1 MWYTL
6 AIMSTLH
13 LHEKLASLVRVGA
26 AISSIRD
33 LDDLLERILQE
44 AMEFSGADGATL
56 YLKRHEFL
64 DFHIALNK
72 TLEKR
77 LGKGGMSI
85 IYERFSVPISASS
98 MAGYCALTGKILN
111 FPDMQS
117 LPEGTGFRH
126 NRDFDQKANYDTHS
140 MLTVPMHDRVG
151 LCVGVLQLVNATE
164 NDRIV
169 PFDSDAEMLIQ
180 AFASQAGVSIVNAQ
194 LDQELNRAHQ
204 ETLFRLSTAAEYR
217 DKETSNHIK
226 RMSHY
231 SRIIA
236 REYGLPKDEVA
247 TIYASSPMH
256 DVGKIGIP
264 DHILQKPGAL
274 DAEERTI
281 METHAIIGAHILKES
296 NVSVVRQAA
305 IVALTHHEKFDGTG
319 YPRKMKGRNI
329 PIEGRIVALA
339 DVFDALSSKR
349 CYKDP
354 WPEAKVLA
362 LLTEQKGKHFDPEMV
377 DCLFKCME
385 EVRHIQ
391 NQYMDSD
398 EDFDK
403 FRNIKMLKVPSL
415 FDA

>member
-1 MWYTL
+1 
-6 AIMSTLH
+6 MSSVH
-13 LHEKLASLVRVGA
+13 LHEKLAALVRVGA

-33 LDDLLERILQE
+33 LDDLLERILLE
-44 AMEFSGADGATL
+44 AMDFSGADGATL
-56 YLKRHEFL
+56 YLKRGDFL
-64 DFHIALNK
+64 DFHIALNR

-85 IYERFSVPISASS
+85 IYERFSVPISTSS

-111 FPDMQS
+111 FPDMQD
-117 LPEGTGFRH
+117 LPPGTLFRH
-126 NRDFDQKANYDTHS
+126 NSDFDKKANYDTHS
-140 MLTVPMHDRVG
+140 MLTVPMHDRMG
-151 LCVGVLQLVNATE
+151 QCVGVLQLVNAME
-164 NDRIV
+164 DDRVI

-180 AFASQAGVSIVNAQ
+180 AFASQAGVSVVNAQ
-194 LDQELNRAHQ
+194 LDQELNKAHQ

-236 REYGLPKDEVA
+236 KEYGLPKEDVLS
-247 TIYASSPMH
+247 IYASSPMH

-274 DAEERTI
+274 DPEERAV
-281 METHAIIGAHILKES
+281 METHAIIGAHILKDS
-296 NVSVVRQAA
+296 NVPVVRQAA

-329 PIEGRIVALA
+329 PLVGRIVALA
-339 DVFDALSSKR
+339 DVFDALSSRR
-349 CYKDP
+349 CYKEP
-354 WPEAKVLA
+354 WPEEKVLA
-362 LLTEQKGKHFDPEMV
+362 LLTDQKGKHFDPEMV
-377 DCLFKCME
+377 DCLLNSMA
-385 EVRHIQ
+385 EVRNIQ
-391 NQYMDSD
+391 AQFMDSD

-403 FRNIKMLKVPSL
+403 FRNIKMLKVPTL
-415 FDA
+415 FEE

>member
-1 MWYTL
+1 
-6 AIMSTLH
+6 MSTFH

-44 AMEFSGADGATL
+44 SMDFSGADGATL
-56 YLKRHEFL
+56 YLKRNDCL
-64 DFHIALNK
+64 DFHIALNR

-77 LGKGGMSI
+77 LGKGGLSI
-85 IYERFSVPISASS
+85 LYERFSVPISTSS

-111 FPDMQS
+111 FPDMQD
-117 LPEGTGFRH
+117 LPEGTGFSH
-126 NRDFDQKANYDTHS
+126 NRGFDQKANYDTHS
-140 MLTVPMHDRVG
+140 MLTVPMHDRLG
-151 LCVGVLQLVNATE
+151 QCVGVLQLVNAID
-164 NDRIV
+164 NDRVV
-169 PFDSDAEMLIQ
+169 PFDSEAEMLIQ
-180 AFASQAGVSIVNAQ
+180 AFASQAGVSIVNAH

-231 SRIIA
+231 SRLVA
-236 REYGLPKDEVA
+236 KEYGLPKEDVLSL
-247 TIYASSPMH
+247 YASSPMH

-281 METHAIIGAHILKES
+281 MESHAIIGAHILKDS

-319 YPRKMKGRNI
+319 YPRKIKGRNI
-329 PIEGRIVALA
+329 PMVGRIVALA

-349 CYKDP
+349 CYKEP
-354 WPEAKVLA
+354 WPEDRVLSF
-362 LLTEQKGKHFDPEMV
+362 LTDQKGKHFDPEMV
-377 DCLFKCME
+377 DCLLNCMGD
-385 EVRHIQ
+385 VRQIQ
-391 NQYMDSD
+391 TQYMDSD